1 VALAQHARDK
11 EAPMRIFF
19 TGGSGKAGR
28 HVAPYLAEQ
37 GHHVTNAD
45 LVPLRH
51 PAVADLR
58 VDLTDAGETYS
69 ALAGLA
75 TFDELDLPEKP
86 TYDAV
91 VHFAAVPAILLVS
104 DAATYATNVLSTYN
118 VLEAATRLGV
128 RKIVFAS
135 SETTY
140 GVCFAQGERRPVY
153 VPVDEDHPTVP
164 EDAYAMSK
172 VAGEV
177 TARSFQART
186 GADVY
191 GLRINNVIEPDEYRE
206 MFPPFLVDPSLRR
219 RNLFAYI
226 DVRDLGQMVQRC
238 LEVDGLGYEVFNV
251 ANADMSVAATTQELQ
266 HRFYDGV
273 EVRREMAATRPST
286 PSTRHAT
293 SSASPRA
300 TPGVRCCLTPV
311 PGTADGSPLSVR
323 RSARS
328 AGSGLEDGRNASPA
342 PR

>member
-1 VALAQHARDK
+1 
-11 EAPMRIFF
+11 MRIFF

-45 LVPLRH
+45 LVPLEH

-86 TYDAV
+86 TYEAV
-91 VHFAAVPAILLVS
+91 VHFAAVPAILLTS
-104 DAATYATNVLSTYN
+104 DAKTYATNVLSTYN

-140 GVCFAQGERRPVY
+140 GICFAQGERRPLY
-153 VPVDEDHPTVP
+153 LPVDEDHPTVP

-191 GLRINNVIEPDEYRE
+191 GLRINNVIEPHEYAE
-206 MFPPFLVDPSLRR
+206 MPTPSSLSRR
-219 RNLFAYI
+219 YGSATCSPTSTSATWARW
-226 DVRDLGQMVQRC
+226 C
-238 LEVDGLGYEVFNV
+238 
-251 ANADMSVAATTQELQ
+251 SAASRST
-266 HRFYDGV
+266 DW
-273 EVRREMAATRPST
+273 ATRSST
-286 PSTRHAT
+286 
-293 SSASPRA
+293 SP
-300 TPGVRCCLTPV
+300 TPTCP
-311 PGTADGSPLSVR
+311 
-323 RSARS
+323 
-328 AGSGLEDGRNASPA
+328 
-342 PR
+342 